1 MYGLNVS
8 PLEHC
13 LEFRSHVNA
22 RSGHVGHGDVE
33 RSKGILGRRHGAHI
47 GIEDLATHRVQIYCL
62 SASDALVGALKML
75 TSRLVANDQRDLL
88 VRLDCQTQSV
98 LGMREEAA

>member
-1 MYGLNVS
+1 MCWVNIS

-22 RSGHVGHGDVE
+22 RSGHVGHGNVE
-33 RSKGILGRRHGAHI
+33 WSKGILGRRHGAHI
-47 GIEDLATHRVQIYCL
+47 GIEDLATHGVQIYCL

-75 TSRLVANDQRDLL
+75 TSGLIANDQRDLL
-88 VRLDCQTQSV
+88 VRLDGRTQGIF
-98 LGMREEAA
+98 GMREEAA